1 MCKNVTQ
8 PLTHRGQAAAQ
19 NRSRKFKKRF
29 KHVSSLAFFSSH
41 FLHIFVVVVA
51 LLNLRPKDTISIWG
65 ACESLASAPRLHFI
79 SLSALWQG
87 ALISAWMQSK
97 RFPFGPRERLPSLL
111 ACWLVLTWS
120 WPSEAQD
127 KRHCHTFGWLAPREW
142 PRGNLFNLINFH
154 NLSWWA
160 PKFPANNGKALSTR
174 PTWSCC
180 QSAIHSVWQ
189 SDSLPRFDLTFLLH
203 WLSAVGGSSAELEL
217 NLNCFVNVL
226 WLDSRPWFDLFMK
239 SWRHLD

>member
-1 MCKNVTQ
+1 MSLNLWPTEAKQ
-8 PLTHRGQAAAQ
+8 L
-19 NRSRKFKKRF
+19 RKTKAENLKKRF

-97 RFPFGPRERLPSLL
+97 RFPFGPRERLPSL

-160 PKFPANNGKALSTR
+160 PKFPANNGKKALSTR

-180 QSAIHSVWQ
+180 QSVPQSVSQPFTQ
-189 SDSLPRFDLTFLLH
+189 SGSL
-203 WLSAVGGSSAELEL
+203 AVGQFATLWFNFFIALVVCCGRELSWARTQLEL
-217 NLNCFVNVL
+217 FRECVVI
-226 WLDSRPWFDLFMK
+226 R
-239 SWRHLD
+239 